1 MPYTPTS
8 LTVALYEPENL
19 IYGFTW
25 NTSSKP
31 LRPVIQIQEGNELT
45 DDCQEYTAEVEQA
58 SSYNADDTAI
68 TYYIVKAEI
77 KLDANKTY
85 AYRAYDKYVEVG
97 TPQTSITTKDTKS
110 TSFTFSHVSDT
121 QTAGSTYTGSH
132 FGKTLAE
139 IVKTSDF
146 IVHSGDVVENSKYE
160 MQWTS
165 MLNDNFNYL
174 STIPMMAISGNHET
188 TYKNGSNETFKHFN
202 NKIPTQASTE
212 KGYFYSFVYGNAKF
226 IMLNTNDLSGNKL
239 KTEQYDWLVKELKNN
254 TMTWT
259 IVVLHNPLYSVGKYG
274 ANSSNNSVA
283 MALRTQLQGIFAQYG
298 VDIVLQGH
306 DHTVSRT
313 YPINGQGQPQS
324 ETFVEHDGVNYSQN
338 PQGVVYMMNGPGGNA
353 RRDPYSV
360 DSTLYAYASGSNACC
375 WAEFEVSGK
384 SIKVTSKYLKNG
396 TITNY
401 YTWGI
406 TKD

>member
-1 MPYTPTS
+1 
-8 LTVALYEPENL
+8 
-19 IYGFTW
+19 
-25 NTSSKP
+25 
-31 LRPVIQIQEGNELT
+31 
-45 DDCQEYTAEVEQA
+45 
-58 SSYNADDTAI
+58 
-68 TYYIVKAEI
+68 
-77 KLDANKTY
+77 
-85 AYRAYDKYVEVG
+85 
-97 TPQTSITTKDTKS
+97 
-110 TSFTFSHVSDT
+110 
-121 QTAGSTYTGSH
+121 
-132 FGKTLAE
+132 
-139 IVKTSDF
+139 
-146 IVHSGDVVENSKYE
+146 
-160 MQWTS
+160 
-165 MLNDNFNYL
+165 
-174 STIPMMAISGNHET
+174 
-188 TYKNGSNETFKHFN
+188 
-202 NKIPTQASTE
+202 
-212 KGYFYSFVYGNAKF
+212 
-226 IMLNTNDLSGNKL
+226 
-239 KTEQYDWLVKELKNN
+239 
-254 TMTWT
+254 
-259 IVVLHNPLYSVGKYG
+259 
-274 ANSSNNSVA
+274 

-384 SIKVTSKYLKNG
+384 SIKVTSKYMKNG